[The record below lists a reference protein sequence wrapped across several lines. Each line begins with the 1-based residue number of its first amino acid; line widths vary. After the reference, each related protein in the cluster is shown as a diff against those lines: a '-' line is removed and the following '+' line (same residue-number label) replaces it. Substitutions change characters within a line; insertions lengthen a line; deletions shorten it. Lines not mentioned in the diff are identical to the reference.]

1 MRASLKLWTPCIAM
15 LLLSFISLVDRS
27 ILGILSPVIL
37 RELHLSAGQYGT
49 AILVFSICYML
60 ANPVWGLL
68 MDRVGLFAA
77 TGLAVALWSLASGAH
92 ALLSGFLGLCVARGL
107 LGFGEGA
114 TFPAGLKAVTESM
127 PPERRSFGL
136 GLAYSGGSLGALL
149 TPIVVVPLALRWGW
163 RSTFV
168 LSAAVGFAWIAGWVL
183 LRGTGLYRSGAV
195 TAQIQPTKSLAGRPK
210 WNRDLF
216 ATAAIYGLGAAPLA
230 FGLYSAPLYLTR
242 ILHQPQAALGH
253 LLWIPPAGWETG
265 YLFWGWVAD
274 RRRKNTLVAGSRAVS
289 PLGLFAFF
297 AAGSTMLSLIPYA
310 AHFPHAVSITMAIFF
325 LVMFLSGGYVV
336 IALAHGATTQA
347 AKNTGFLAGFSISGW
362 SLTTGVLMAV
372 VGRMFDRAQY
382 TAIFWLVS
390 ALPVAGVILWRL
402 LRDPDPGTPAQSQN
416 NGLAAEL
423 L

>member
-1 MRASLKLWTPCIAM
+1 M

-27 ILGILSPVIL
+27 ILGILSPVML
-37 RELHLSAGQYGT
+37 RELHLSASQYGA

-92 ALLSGFLGLCVARGL
+92 ALLSGFLGLCLARGL

-114 TFPAGLKAVTESM
+114 TFPAGLKAVTESL

-163 RSTFV
+163 RSTFL
-168 LSAAVGFAWIAGWVL
+168 LSAAVGFVWIGGWVL
-183 LRGTGLYRSGAV
+183 LQVTGLYRSGAV
-195 TAQIQPTKSLAGRPK
+195 QVQPAAGLPSRSK

-253 LLWIPPAGWETG
+253 LLWIPPAGWEAG
-265 YLFWGWVAD
+265 YLFWGAIAD
-274 RRRKNTLVAGSRAVS
+274 RRRRKALASGISTISPIGLFTLFAIGSAALCLIPSVAG
-289 PLGLFAFF
+289 L
-297 AAGSTMLSLIPYA
+297 
-310 AHFPHAVSITMAIFF
+310 PHAVAITMAIFF
-325 LVMFLSGGYVV
+325 WVMFLSGGYVV
-336 IALAHGATTQA
+336 ITLAHGATTQA
-347 AKNTGFLAGFSISGW
+347 AEHTGFLAGFSISGW
-362 SLTTGVLMAV
+362 SLTTGVLMWV

-382 TAIFWLVS
+382 TATFWLVS
-390 ALPVAGVILWRL
+390 ALPLTGVLAWRL
-402 LRDPDPGTPAQSQN
+402 LRDPDWSKRDWSNRAQREENDPARLQALASE
-416 NGLAAEL
+416 NGQPV
-423 L
+423 

>member
-1 MRASLKLWTPCIAM
+1 M

-27 ILGILSPVIL
+27 ILGILSPVML
-37 RELHLSAGQYGT
+37 RELHLSAGQYGA

-92 ALLSGFLGLCVARGL
+92 ALLSGFLGLCAARGM

-114 TFPAGLKAVTESM
+114 TFPAGLKTVTETL
-127 PPERRSFGL
+127 PPEQRSFGL

-168 LSAAVGFAWIAGWVL
+168 LSAAIGFAWIGGWVL
-183 LRGTGLYRSGAV
+183 LRVTGLYRSGSVA
-195 TAQIQPTKSLAGRPK
+195 AQIRPTKSLAARPK

-242 ILHQPQAALGH
+242 ILRQPQAALGH
-253 LLWIPPAGWETG
+253 LLWIPPAGWEAG
-265 YLFWGWVAD
+265 YLFWGWIAD
-274 RRRKNTLVAGSRAVS
+274 RRRRKALTAENQAAS
-289 PLGLFAFF
+289 PFGLFALF
-297 AAGSTMLSLIPYA
+297 AVGSAALCLIPYA
-310 AHFPHAVSITMAIFF
+310 AQFPHAVLITMTIFF

-347 AKNTGFLAGFSISGW
+347 AENTGFLAGFSISGW
-362 SLTTGVLMAV
+362 SLTTGVLMWE
-372 VGRMFDRAQY
+372 VGRMFDRALY
-382 TAIFWLVS
+382 TATFWLVS
-390 ALPVAGVILWRL
+390 ALPAAGVLLWRL
-402 LRDPDPGTPAQSQN
+402 LRDPDSGTTPQTDDAGFVHGQVHGRIHGQVREQ
-416 NGLAAEL
+416 A
-423 L
+423 

>member
-1 MRASLKLWTPCIAM
+1 MRARLVLWTPCIAM

-27 ILGILSPVIL
+27 ILGILSPVML

-114 TFPAGLKAVTESM
+114 TFPAGLKAVTESL

-168 LSAAVGFAWIAGWVL
+168 LSAAVGFVWIGGWVL
-183 LRGTGLYRSGAV
+183 LRVTGLYRSGTVAV
-195 TAQIQPTKSLAGRPK
+195 QTQPTRSPAARPK

-242 ILHQPQAALGH
+242 ILHQPQAALAH

-265 YLFWGWVAD
+265 YLFWGWIAD
-274 RRRKNTLVAGSRAVS
+274 RRRKSALAAGNRAVS
-289 PLGLFAFF
+289 PLGLFALF
-297 AAGSTMLSLIPYA
+297 AAGSTMLCLIPYA
-310 AHFPHAVSITMAIFF
+310 AQFPHAVLITMAIFF

-336 IALAHGATTQA
+336 ITLAHGATTQA
-347 AKNTGFLAGFSISGW
+347 GENTGFLAGFSISGW

-372 VGRMFDRAQY
+372 VGRMFDRAEY
-382 TAIFWLVS
+382 TVTFWLVS
-390 ALPVAGVILWRL
+390 ALPVAGVFLWML
-402 LRDPDPGTPAQSQN
+402 LRDPLPGLPAHSEDDS
-416 NGLAAEL
+416 LAKERA
-423 L
+423 

>member
-1 MRASLKLWTPCIAM
+1 MRARLVLWTPCIAM

-27 ILGILSPVIL
+27 ILGILSPVML
-37 RELHLSAGQYGT
+37 RELQLSAGQYGT

-114 TFPAGLKAVTESM
+114 TFPAGLKAVTESL

-168 LSAAVGFAWIAGWVL
+168 LSAAVGFVWIGGWVL
-183 LRGTGLYRSGAV
+183 LRVTGLYRSGTVAV
-195 TAQIQPTKSLAGRPK
+195 QTQPTRSPAARPK

-242 ILHQPQAALGH
+242 ILHQPQAALAH

-265 YLFWGWVAD
+265 YLFWGWIAD
-274 RRRKNTLVAGSRAVS
+274 RRRKSALAAGNRAVS
-289 PLGLFAFF
+289 PLGLFALF
-297 AAGSTMLSLIPYA
+297 AAGSTMLCLIPYA
-310 AHFPHAVSITMAIFF
+310 AQFPHAVLITMAIFF

-336 IALAHGATTQA
+336 ITLAHGATTQA
-347 AKNTGFLAGFSISGW
+347 GENTGFLAGFSISGW

-372 VGRMFDRAQY
+372 VGRMFDRAEY
-382 TAIFWLVS
+382 TVTFWLVS
-390 ALPVAGVILWRL
+390 ALPVAGVFLWML
-402 LRDPDPGTPAQSQN
+402 LRDPLPGLPAHSEDDS
-416 NGLAAEL
+416 LAKERA
-423 L
+423 

>member
-1 MRASLKLWTPCIAM
+1 MRARLVLWTPCVAM

-27 ILGILSPVIL
+27 ILGILSPVML

-49 AILVFSICYML
+49 AILVFSICYMV
-60 ANPVWGLL
+60 ANPIWGLM

-92 ALLSGFLGLCVARGL
+92 ALVGGFLGLCLMRGL

-114 TFPAGLKAVTESM
+114 TFPAGLKAVTETL

-163 RSTFV
+163 RSTFL
-168 LSAAVGFAWIAGWVL
+168 LSAAVGFLWIGGWVL
-183 LRGTGLYRSGAV
+183 LRVTGFYRSGAAA
-195 TAQIQPTKSLAGRPK
+195 AQIQPTKGRAARPK

-242 ILHQPQAALGH
+242 ILHQPQGALGH
-253 LLWIPPAGWETG
+253 LLWIPPAGWEAG
-265 YLFWGWVAD
+265 YLFWGWIAD
-274 RRRKNTLVAGSRAVS
+274 RRRKKGMAAGNSVLS
-289 PLGLFAFF
+289 PLGLFVLF
-297 AAGSTMLSLIPYA
+297 AAGSMALCLIPYFA
-310 AHFPHAVSITMAIFF
+310 GLPHAVAITMAIFF

-347 AKNTGFLAGFSISGW
+347 AENTGFLAGFSISGW

-372 VGRMFDRAQY
+372 VGRMFDRAEY
-382 TAIFWLVS
+382 TATFWLVA
-390 ALPVAGVILWRL
+390 ALPAVGVLVWLL
-402 LRDPDPGTPAQSQN
+402 LRDPD
-416 NGLAAEL
+416 
-423 L
+423 

>member
-1 MRASLKLWTPCIAM
+1 VLWTPCAAM

-27 ILGILSPVIL
+27 ILGILSPVML
-37 RELHLSAGQYGT
+37 RDLHLSAGQYGT

-60 ANPVWGLL
+60 ANPVWGWL
-68 MDRVGLFAA
+68 MDRAGLFLA

-92 ALLSGFLGLCVARGL
+92 ALVSGFLGLCVARGL

-114 TFPAGLKAVTESM
+114 TFPAGLKTVTETL

-168 LSAAVGFAWIAGWVL
+168 LSAVVGFVWIGGWIL
-183 LRGTGLYRSGAV
+183 LRTTGLYRSGAAV
-195 TAQIQPTKSLAGRPK
+195 AKPDSAFVPSRPK

-230 FGLYSAPLYLTR
+230 FGLYTAPLYLTR
-242 ILHQPQAALGH
+242 ILHQQQAALGH
-253 LLWIPPAGWETG
+253 LLWIPPAGWEAG

-274 RRRKNTLVAGSRAVS
+274 RRRKKALAFGNPTPS
-289 PLGLFAFF
+289 PFGLFALF
-297 AAGSTMLSLIPYA
+297 AAGSTALVAIPA
-310 AHFPHAVSITMAIFF
+310 LDGSPHAVAIIMAIFF

-347 AKNTGFLAGFSISGW
+347 AENTGFLAGFSISGW
-362 SLTTGVLMAV
+362 SLATGLLMWMV
-372 VGRMFDRAQY
+372 RRMFDRAEY
-382 TAIFWLVS
+382 TATFWLAA
-390 ALPVAGVILWRL
+390 ALPAVGVLLWRL
-402 LRDPDPGTPAQSQN
+402 LSDPATNSAGRPDLP
-416 NGLAAEL
+416 LDL
-423 L
+423 RV

>member
-1 MRASLKLWTPCIAM
+1 MAM

-27 ILGILSPVIL
+27 ILGILSPVML

-49 AILVFSICYML
+49 AILVFSICYMA

-77 TGLAVALWSLASGAH
+77 TGLAVVLWSMASGAH
-92 ALLSGFLGLCVARGL
+92 ALVGGFLGLCLARGI

-114 TFPAGLKAVTESM
+114 TFPAGLKTVTETL

-149 TPIVVVPLALRWGW
+149 TPIVVVPLAARWGW

-168 LSAAVGFAWIAGWVL
+168 LSATIGFAWIGGWVL
-183 LRGTGLYRSGAV
+183 LRATGLYRSNTSAV
-195 TAQIQPTKSLAGRPK
+195 LPIQSIQTAQPIQTIEPARVGATKPK

-242 ILHQPQAALGH
+242 ILHLPQASLGH
-253 LLWIPPAGWETG
+253 WLWIPPAGWEAG
-265 YLFWGWVAD
+265 YLFWGAVAD
-274 RRRKNTLVAGSRAVS
+274 RRRKNALQAGNATAS
-289 PLGLFAFF
+289 PLGLFALF
-297 AAGSTMLSLIPYA
+297 AAGSAVLCIIPYA
-310 AHFPHAVSITMAIFF
+310 AGSVYPVALTMAIFF

-347 AKNTGFLAGFSISGW
+347 AENTGFLAGFSISGW
-362 SLTTGVLMAV
+362 SLTTGVLMWL
-372 VGRMFDRAQY
+372 VGRMFDRALY
-382 TAIFWLVS
+382 TASFWLVA
-390 ALPVAGVILWRL
+390 ALPAAGVGLWLL
-402 LRDPDPGTPAQSQN
+402 LRDPAPAM
-416 NGLAAEL
+416 AESGSRV
-423 L
+423 

>member
-1 MRASLKLWTPCIAM
+1 MRARLMLWTPCVAM

-114 TFPAGLKAVTESM
+114 TFPAGLKAVTESL

-149 TPIVVVPLALRWGW
+149 TPIVVVPLALHWGW
-163 RSTFV
+163 RSTFI

-183 LRGTGLYRSGAV
+183 LRVTGLYRSGAV
-195 TAQIQPTKSLAGRPK
+195 TAEIQPTKNLTARPK

-242 ILHQPQAALGH
+242 ILHQPQTALGH

-265 YLFWGWVAD
+265 YLFWGWIAD
-274 RRRKNTLVAGSRAVS
+274 RRRKNALAVGNPTAS
-289 PLGLFAFF
+289 PLGLFALF
-297 AAGSTMLSLIPYA
+297 AGGSTMLSLIPYA
-310 AHFPHAVSITMAIFF
+310 AQFPHAVWITMAIFF

-347 AKNTGFLAGFSISGW
+347 AESTGFLAGFSISGW

-372 VGRMFDRAQY
+372 VGRMFDRGQY
-382 TAIFWLVS
+382 TATFWLVS
-390 ALPVAGVILWRL
+390 ALPVAGVLLWKL
-402 LRDPDPGTPAQSQN
+402 LRDPAPGPTA
-416 NGLAAEL
+416 
-423 L
+423 